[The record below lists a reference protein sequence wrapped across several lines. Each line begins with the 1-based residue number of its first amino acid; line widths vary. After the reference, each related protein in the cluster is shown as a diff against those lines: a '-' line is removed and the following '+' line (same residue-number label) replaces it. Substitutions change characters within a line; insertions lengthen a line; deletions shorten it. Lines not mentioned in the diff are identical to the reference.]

1 MPDPRKYSRHLSQ
14 KETSRAES
22 VPNQPEIRT
31 GMTWAASCKP
41 KLADSCRLDQAIA
54 DEALVAEQLLEKRC
68 GDRATP
74 A

>member
-1 MPDPRKYSRHLSQ
+1 M
-14 KETSRAES
+14 
-22 VPNQPEIRT
+22 PNQPEIRT